1 MTILNRKISFEFLF
15 RLLFHIIF
23 WGIWTVLP
31 IINAYINDT
40 EYDRWYLQNIVPLS
54 LTHLPQFFI
63 NTMVLIPFFLRQKGM
78 GSYVVSVIVLSF
90 AFMLIQYVL
99 KLMIWDEGTMM
110 HGKPIEIKFFDK
122 SMFAVFFVS
131 AASTV
136 YGLIN
141 FMADQEK
148 TKQEEKQEKLQ
159 AELSFLRSQISPH
172 FIFNVL
178 NSIVYLIRTKSNAAE
193 PVTIQLSE
201 LMRYMLYEA
210 DDVQVSL
217 DKEINYLTNY
227 IQLQRVRFEE
237 DVEINLR
244 VEGNI
249 GSQIIEPM
257 LLIPFVENAF
267 KHGVGMIDSPIID
280 VLVRCDEKEL
290 YYEVRNKI
298 TPELPED
305 KDSSSG
311 IGLKN
316 VKRRLELL
324 YADKHKLEIKKED
337 NWFIISLFLQLKTIG
352 L

>member
-1 MTILNRKISFEFLF
+1 M
-15 RLLFHIIF
+15 
-23 WGIWTVLP
+23 
-31 IINAYINDT
+31 
-40 EYDRWYLQNIVPLS
+40 
-54 LTHLPQFFI
+54 
-63 NTMVLIPFFLRQKGM
+63 PFFLRKRGV
-78 GSYVVSVIVLSF
+78 GSYVFSVIVLSF
-90 AFMLIQYVL
+90 VFLIIQYLL
-99 KLMIWDEGTMM
+99 KLGLWENPVDMNGHQIKLFEMKTMF
-110 HGKPIEIKFFDK
+110 PIL
-122 SMFAVFFVS
+122 FVS
-131 AASTV
+131 AISTV
-136 YGLIN
+136 YGLIL

-148 TKQEEKQEKLQ
+148 LKREEKQEKLQ

-178 NSIVYLIRTKSNAAE
+178 NSIVYLIRTKSSAAE

-217 DKEINYLTNY
+217 DKEINYLNNY
-227 IQLQRVRFEE
+227 IELQRVRFEE
-237 DVEINLR
+237 DVEINMK

-267 KHGVGMIDSPIID
+267 KHGVGMIDTPIID
-280 VLVRCDEKEL
+280 VLVRCDNNEL
-290 YYEVRNKI
+290 YYEVKNKI
-298 TPELPED
+298 APELAED
-305 KDSSSG
+305 KDNSSG

-324 YADKHKLEIKKED
+324 YADKHRLEIKKED

-352 L
+352 S

>member
-1 MTILNRKISFEFLF
+1 MTILNRKISVEYLF
-15 RLLFHIIF
+15 RLLFHILF
-23 WGIWTVLP
+23 WGVWVVWP
-31 IINAYINDT
+31 IINASLNDT
-40 EYDRWYLQNIVPLS
+40 ERDRWYLAHIAPLS
-54 LTHLPQFFI
+54 VTHVPQFFI
-63 NTMVLIPFFLRQKGM
+63 NTLVLMPYFLRKRGV
-78 GSYVVSVIVLSF
+78 GSYIFSVIILTFVF
-90 AFMLIQYVL
+90 IIIQYLL
-99 KLMIWDEGTMM
+99 KLGLWENGVDMNGHQVKLFEFKTMF
-110 HGKPIEIKFFDK
+110 PI
-122 SMFAVFFVS
+122 MFVS
-131 AASTV
+131 AISTV
-136 YGLIN
+136 YGLIL

-148 TKQEEKQEKLQ
+148 LKQEEKQEKLQ

-217 DKEINYLTNY
+217 DKEINYLNNY
-227 IQLQRVRFEE
+227 IELQRVRFEE
-237 DVEINLR
+237 DVEINMK

-267 KHGVGMIDSPIID
+267 KHGVGMIDTPIID
-280 VLVRCDEKEL
+280 VLVRCDENKL
-290 YYEVRNKI
+290 FYEVRNKI
-298 TPELPED
+298 APELAED

-337 NWFIISLFLQLKTIG
+337 NWFIVSLFLQLKTIG
-352 L
+352 S

>member
-15 RLLFHIIF
+15 RLLFHILF

-31 IINAYINDT
+31 IINAYSNDT
-40 EYDRWYLQNIVPLS
+40 ENDRWYLANIVPLTF
-54 LTHLPQFFI
+54 LHLPQFFI
-63 NTMVLIPFFLRQKGM
+63 NTTILIPNFLRRKGL
-78 GSYVVSVIVLSF
+78 GSYVFSVIVLSF
-90 AFMLIQYVL
+90 TFLVLQYFL
-99 KLMIWDEGTMM
+99 KFLLWDGGVDM
-110 HGKPIEIKFFDK
+110 HGRAIKFFDK
-122 SMFAVFFVS
+122 GIFPILFVS
-131 AASTV
+131 AVSTV
-136 YGLIN
+136 YGLIIH
-141 FMADQEK
+141 MSDQEK

-178 NSIVYLIRTKSNAAE
+178 NSIVYLIRTKSSAAE
-193 PVTIQLSE
+193 SVTIQLSE

-210 DDVQVSL
+210 EDVQVSL
-217 DKEINYLTNY
+217 DKEINYLSNY
-227 IQLQRVRFEE
+227 IELQRVRFEE
-237 DVEINLR
+237 DVEISLK

-267 KHGVGMIDSPIID
+267 KHGVGMIDTPIID
-280 VLVRCDEKEL
+280 VLVRCESNEL

-298 TPELPED
+298 APESAED

-324 YADKHKLEIKKED
+324 YADRHKLEIKKEN

-352 L
+352 S

>member
-1 MTILNRKISFEFLF
+1 MTILNRKISVEYLF
-15 RLLFHIIF
+15 RLLFHILF
-23 WGIWTVLP
+23 WGVWVVWP
-31 IINAYINDT
+31 IINAFLNDT
-40 EYDRWYLQNIVPLS
+40 ERDRWYLGHIAPLS
-54 LTHLPQFFI
+54 ITHVPQFFI
-63 NTMVLIPFFLRQKGM
+63 NTSLLMPFFLRKRGV
-78 GSYVVSVIVLSF
+78 GSYVFSVIVLSF
-90 AFMLIQYVL
+90 VFIIIQYLL
-99 KLMIWDEGTMM
+99 KLGLWENPVDMSGHQIKLFEMKTMF
-110 HGKPIEIKFFDK
+110 PIL
-122 SMFAVFFVS
+122 FVS
-131 AASTV
+131 AISTV
-136 YGLIN
+136 YGLIIY
-141 FMADQEK
+141 MADQEK

-178 NSIVYLIRTKSNAAE
+178 NSIVYLIRTKSSAAE

-217 DKEINYLTNY
+217 DKEINYLNNY
-227 IQLQRVRFEE
+227 IDLQRVRFEE
-237 DVEINLR
+237 DVEINMK

-267 KHGVGMIDSPIID
+267 KHGVGMIDSPTID
-280 VLVRCDEKEL
+280 VLVRCNSNEL

-298 TPELPED
+298 APESSED
-305 KDSSSG
+305 KDNSSG

-324 YADKHKLEIKKED
+324 YAEKHRLEIKKED

-352 L
+352 S

>member
-1 MTILNRKISFEFLF
+1 MTIFNKKISVEYLF
-15 RLLFHIIF
+15 RLLFHLLF
-23 WGIWTVLP
+23 WGVWLVWP
-31 IINAYINDT
+31 IINAYMNDT
-40 EYDRWYLQNIVPLS
+40 ERDRWYIAHIVPLS
-54 LTHLPQFFI
+54 ITHIPQFFV
-63 NTMVLIPFFLRQKGM
+63 NTLVLMPYFLRKKGV
-78 GSYVVSVIVLSF
+78 GSYVFSVLVLSF
-90 AFMLIQYVL
+90 VCLIVQYFFKLVL
-99 KLMIWDEGTMM
+99 WDNAVDMNGHEVN
-110 HGKPIEIKFFDK
+110 FFDFK
-122 SMFAVFFVS
+122 TIFPILFVS
-131 AASTV
+131 ATSTV
-136 YGLIN
+136 YGLIIY
-141 FMADQEK
+141 MADQEK
-148 TKQEEKQEKLQ
+148 IKRDEKQEKLQ

-217 DKEINYLTNY
+217 DKEINYLNNY
-227 IQLQRVRFEE
+227 IELQRVRFEE
-237 DVEINLR
+237 DVEINMN

-267 KHGVGMIDSPIID
+267 KHGVGMIDTPIID
-280 VLVRCDEKEL
+280 VLVRCNSKEL

-298 TPELPED
+298 APELPED

-324 YADKHKLEIKKED
+324 YSDKHKLEIKKED
-337 NWFIISLFLQLKTIG
+337 NWFIVSLFLQLKTIG
-352 L
+352 S

>member
-1 MTILNRKISFEFLF
+1 MTILNKKISVEYLF
-15 RLLFHIIF
+15 RLLFHILF
-23 WGIWTVLP
+23 WGVWVVWP
-31 IINAYINDT
+31 IINAFLNDT
-40 EYDRWYLQNIVPLS
+40 ERDRWYLEHIAPLS
-54 LTHLPQFFI
+54 ITHVPQFFI
-63 NTMVLIPFFLRQKGM
+63 NTLLLMPYFLRKRGV
-78 GSYVVSVIVLSF
+78 GSYIFSVIVLSF
-90 AFMLIQYVL
+90 VFVIIQYFL
-99 KLMIWDEGTMM
+99 KLWLWEDAVDMSGHKIKLFEFKTTF
-110 HGKPIEIKFFDK
+110 PIL
-122 SMFAVFFVS
+122 FVS
-131 AASTV
+131 AISTV
-136 YGLIN
+136 YGLILY
-141 FMADQEK
+141 MADQEK
-148 TKQEEKQEKLQ
+148 IKREEKQEKLQ

-217 DKEINYLTNY
+217 DKEINYLNNY
-227 IQLQRVRFEE
+227 IELQRVRFEE
-237 DVEINLR
+237 DVEINMK

-267 KHGVGMIDSPIID
+267 KHGVGMINEPIID
-280 VLVRCDEKEL
+280 VLVRCDGNGL
-290 YYEVRNKI
+290 FYEVRNKI
-298 TPELPED
+298 APELPED

-352 L
+352 S

>member
-1 MTILNRKISFEFLF
+1 MTILNRKISVEHLF
-15 RLLFHIIF
+15 RLLFHILF
-23 WGIWTVLP
+23 WGVWVVWP
-31 IINAYINDT
+31 IINASLNDT
-40 EYDRWYLQNIVPLS
+40 ERDRWYLEHIAPLS
-54 LTHLPQFFI
+54 ITHVPQFFI
-63 NTMVLIPFFLRQKGM
+63 NTMILMPYFLRKRGV
-78 GSYVVSVIVLSF
+78 GSYVFSVIVLSF
-90 AFMLIQYVL
+90 VFIIIQYFL
-99 KLMIWDEGTMM
+99 KLGLWENPVDMSGHKIKLFDNKTIF
-110 HGKPIEIKFFDK
+110 PIL
-122 SMFAVFFVS
+122 FVS
-131 AASTV
+131 AISTV
-136 YGLIN
+136 YGLILY
-141 FMADQEK
+141 MADQEK

-193 PVTIQLSE
+193 AVTIQLSE

-217 DKEINYLTNY
+217 DKEINYLNNY
-227 IQLQRVRFEE
+227 IDLQRVRFEE
-237 DVEINLR
+237 DVEINLK

-267 KHGVGMIDSPIID
+267 KHGVGMIDTPIID
-280 VLVRCDEKEL
+280 VLVRCEGNGML
-290 YYEVRNKI
+290 YEVRNKI
-298 TPELPED
+298 APELAED

-337 NWFIISLFLQLKTIG
+337 NWFVISLFLQLKTIG
-352 L
+352 S